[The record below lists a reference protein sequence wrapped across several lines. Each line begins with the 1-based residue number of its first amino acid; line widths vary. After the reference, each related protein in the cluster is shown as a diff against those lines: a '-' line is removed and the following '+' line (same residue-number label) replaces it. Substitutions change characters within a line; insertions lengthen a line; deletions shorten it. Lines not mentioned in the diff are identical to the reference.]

1 MEMKRYLNVAMLFFV
16 VSIFNACKEKQKE
29 VIQNTK
35 PLFYGKIVYSSTFE
49 SPDTVFKLNMEAIS
63 PYKIEVYIDENNF
76 RMIEYGGLSHSN
88 LILDK
93 SIKAAWQLDTIKKLA
108 YLGEYSDLGDPTA
121 ELRDLMPDHFK
132 PIVESTNEKETIL
145 GHPCTKYK
153 ILRSGFIP
161 ADNEAFIWVA
171 DDFRIP
177 ASRYDIQTE
186 INHAAVPAPLILG
199 YEDGAIMRL
208 TVKTKSY
215 TRSFEITELQKD
227 LFPTGIFEIPEGYQK
242 K

>member
-1 MEMKRYLNVAMLFFV
+1 MKSYFIVVILFSFLLI
-16 VSIFNACKEKQKE
+16 SNGCKEKQPEVAEVSKE
-29 VIQNTK
+29 
-35 PLFYGKIVYSSTFE
+35 LFYGKIVYSSIVE
-49 SPDTVFKLNMEAIS
+49 AIDTVFKLNMEAIS
-63 PYKIEVYIDENNF
+63 PYKIDIYVDENNF

-93 SIKAAWQLDTIKKLA
+93 TDKAAWQLDTIKKLA
-108 YLGEYSDLGDPTA
+108 YLGEYSDLGDPNA

-132 PIVESTNEKETIL
+132 PIVEVTNEKETIL
-145 GHPCTKYK
+145 GHACTKYK

-161 ADNEAFIWVA
+161 NDNEAFIWVA
-171 DDFRIP
+171 DDFKIP

-186 INHAAVPAPLILG
+186 INHAAVPAPLIIG
-199 YEDGAIMRL
+199 FEDGAIMRL

-215 TRSFEITELQKD
+215 TRSFEIIELKKD
-227 LFPTGIFEIPEGYQK
+227 FFPAGIFEIPEGYQK

>member
-1 MEMKRYLNVAMLFFV
+1 MNRYFFV
-16 VSIFNACKEKQKE
+16 VMLFLFPLLYSSCKEKQPE
-29 VIQNTK
+29 VAEVSKT
-35 PLFYGKIVYSSTFE
+35 LFYGKIVYSSVFE
-49 SPDTVFKLNMEAIS
+49 TADTVFKLNMEAIS
-63 PYKIEVYIDENNF
+63 PYKIDVYVNENNF

-88 LILDK
+88 LILNK
-93 SIKAAWQLDTIKKLA
+93 ELKTAWQLDTIKKLA
-108 YLGEYSDLGDPTA
+108 YLGDYSDLGDPNA

-132 PIVESTNEKETIL
+132 PLVETTNEKETIL
-145 GHPCTKYK
+145 GRSCTKYK
-153 ILRSGFIP
+153 IIRSGFIP
-161 ADNEAFIWVA
+161 DDNEAFIWVA

-177 ASRYDIQTE
+177 TSRYDIQTE

-215 TRSFEITELQKD
+215 TRIFEIIELQKD
-227 LFPTGIFEIPEGYQK
+227 YFPTGIFDIPEGYQK

>member
-1 MEMKRYLNVAMLFFV
+1 MMRYFFV
-16 VSIFNACKEKQKE
+16 VVIFSLACTFSSCKEKQSLVIPDTKE
-29 VIQNTK
+29 
-35 PLFYGKIVYSSTFE
+35 LFYGKIVYSSEIE
-49 SPDTVFKLNMEAIS
+49 SDDSVFIINMEAIS
-63 PYKIEVYIDENNF
+63 PYKIEIYVDENNF

-88 LILDK
+88 LILNK
-93 SIKAAWQLDTIKKLA
+93 TVKAAWQLDTIKKLA
-108 YLGEYSDLGDPTA
+108 YLGDYSDLGDPNS

-132 PIVESTNEKETIL
+132 PLVEVTNEKEVIL

-161 ADNEAFIWVA
+161 NENEAFMWVA

-177 ASRYDIQTE
+177 VSRYDIQTE
-186 INHAAVPAPLILG
+186 INHAAVPAPLIIG

-208 TVKTKSY
+208 TVKSKSH
-215 TRSFEITELQKD
+215 TRSFEIIELQKD
-227 LFPTGIFEIPEGYQK
+227 FFPSGIFSIPEGYQK

>member
-1 MEMKRYLNVAMLFFV
+1 MISNG
-16 VSIFNACKEKQKE
+16 CKEKQPEVAEVSKE
-29 VIQNTK
+29 
-35 PLFYGKIVYSSTFE
+35 LFYGKIVYSSIVEAT
-49 SPDTVFKLNMEAIS
+49 DTVFKLNMEAIS
-63 PYKIEVYIDENNF
+63 PYKIDIYVDENNF

-93 SIKAAWQLDTIKKLA
+93 TLKAAWQLDTIKKLA
-108 YLGEYSDLGDPTA
+108 YLGEYSDLGDPNA

-132 PIVESTNEKETIL
+132 PIVEVTNEKETIL

-153 ILRSGFIP
+153 VVRSGFIP
-161 ADNEAFIWVA
+161 NDNEAFIWVA
-171 DDFRIP
+171 DDFKIP

-186 INHAAVPAPLILG
+186 INHAAVPAPLIIG
-199 YEDGAIMRL
+199 FEDGAIMRL

-215 TRSFEITELQKD
+215 TRSFEIIELKKD
-227 LFPTGIFEIPEGYQK
+227 FFPAGIFEIPEGYQK